1 MALSPT
7 ERALRA
13 LVKDYQS
20 LNASTCAELSHT
32 PSALEFHR
40 FVAANRP
47 VVIRGQGKRDQV
59 RALERWSDGYLEEKM
74 GGKEVAISVSPDG
87 SVRLALAHGCV
98 YLRARAVD
106 YSNADAVVDG
116 VFAEPATVRMSLS
129 ALFSR
134 LAAEQALADPPSST
148 EPVYYLQS
156 QNGNLADEYLPLL
169 EDVGLDGPAWAREA
183 FGASSFSTPFDRPR
197 GISDQAQ
204 ESPAGEAPEVAN
216 IWIGG
221 SRSKT
226 STPRGRTKHNHKKT
240 DPYENLYLVLRG
252 SKTFTL
258 LPPSEAYCVHERLY
272 PHAAYAYADA
282 DSPPSPA
289 DAPAPDGPASEPRG
303 ASRGAFSLVRTT
315 PARLVPWIALDPT
328 TPAAREEAAA
338 AGEGAYPR
346 YALARP
352 MTVTLEAGDVLY
364 LPALWYHHVTQ
375 VPGWGPRRAGAV
387 EGEGEGVKAAI
398 AVNWWTDM
406 KYEGVGYS
414 MARLVRR
421 LVLGL
426 DGREGEEEE
435 EDEGEP

>member
-32 PSALEFHR
+32 PSPLEFHR

-74 GGKEVAISVSPDG
+74 AGKEVAISVSPDG
-87 SVRLALAHGCV
+87 
-98 YLRARAVD
+98 
-106 YSNADAVVDG
+106 NADSVVDG
-116 VFAEPATVRMSLS
+116 VFAEPATVRMTLS

-134 LAAEQALADPPSST
+134 LAAEQALADPSSST

-183 FGASSFSTPFDRPR
+183 FG
-197 GISDQAQ
+197 
-204 ESPAGEAPEVAN
+204 EAPEVAN

-226 STPRGRTKHNHKKT
+226 SLHK

-258 LPPSEAYCVHERLY
+258 LPPTEAYCVHERLY
-272 PHAAYAYADA
+272 PHAAYAYAYA
-282 DSPPSPA
+282 DSPPSA
-289 DAPAPDGPASEPRG
+289 ANAPAPDGPASDP
-303 ASRGAFSLVRTT
+303 RGAFSLVRTT
-315 PARLVPWIALDPT
+315 PARRVPWIALDPT
-328 TPAAREEAAA
+328 TTPAAREDAAA
-338 AGEGAYPR
+338 EGAYPR

-364 LPALWYHHVTQ
+364 LPALWYHHVAQ
-375 VPGWGPRRAGAV
+375 VPGWGPRRAGAA
-387 EGEGEGVKAAI
+387 EGEGQGVQAAI

>member
-32 PSALEFHR
+32 PSPLEFHR

-87 SVRLALAHGCV
+87 
-98 YLRARAVD
+98 
-106 YSNADAVVDG
+106 NADAVVDG
-116 VFAEPATVRMSLS
+116 VFAEPATVRMTLS

-134 LAAEQALADPPSST
+134 LAAEQALADPSSST

-183 FGASSFSTPFDRPR
+183 FG
-197 GISDQAQ
+197 
-204 ESPAGEAPEVAN
+204 EAPEVAN

-226 STPRGRTKHNHKKT
+226 SLHK

-303 ASRGAFSLVRTT
+303 ASRGAFSLVRST